1 MTSSP
6 GNEPRCDAAARTRH
20 AAGIAVRAADA
31 VVRVTSAPSDT
42 SWWTRLDTLVRHHID
57 QSPSIAQ
64 LALWINDAVRC
75 LSVSIADS
83 SRATAVLIAQGVNVQ
98 LSALASARV
107 CLEST
112 SRLNYL
118 LDQQD
123 HLLEHALLMLWQDLN
138 DEAPM
143 NRWAQDRQLGAGRPH
158 LPEELEELTTALRWT
173 VNREK
178 GGRFRSLQNPDT
190 GAKSSL
196 PSATTLIKE
205 LPIASAEQAWRITS
219 AASHSRTWLLSHE
232 ISHPDEPIPAATSLT
247 AAATTIDAV
256 TATARLI
263 GTTFDVP
270 ALLHDADRLATTTWG
285 APPTWA

>member
-1 MTSSP
+1 MT
-6 GNEPRCDAAARTRH
+6 AARAT
-20 AAGIAVRAADA
+20 DT
-31 VVRVTSAPSDT
+31 VVQVTGAQSDT
-42 SWWTRLDTLVRHHID
+42 SWWTHLDTLVRHHID
-57 QSPSIAQ
+57 QSPSIGQ

-75 LSVSIADS
+75 LSISIADS

-118 LDQQD
+118 LKQQD

-143 NRWAQDRQLGAGRPH
+143 NRWAQDRELGVGRTS
-158 LPEELEELTTALRWT
+158 LPEELEELTTALGWT
-173 VNREK
+173 INRDRR
-178 GGRFRSLQNPDT
+178 GRFLSLQNPDT
-190 GAKSSL
+190 GAKTSM
-196 PSATTLIKE
+196 PSATTLITE

-219 AASHSRTWLLSHE
+219 AASHSRPWLLSLE
-232 ISHPDEPIPAATSLT
+232 INHPDEPIPAATSLT

-256 TATARLI
+256 TTATRLI
-263 GTTFDVP
+263 GTTFDAP
-270 ALLHDADRLATTTWG
+270 ALLHDADQLATTPWG
-285 APPTWA
+285 PPPHQPEAQRSEPN